1 MTINYVYGSGCDRKR
16 TDGPVRSVLIERT
29 IRSLS
34 ITTTQNHADLVQVRN
49 CGLYV
54 AKVAV
59 MLPALPGQQEE
70 PQGRVKP
77 IHSQVTLWVILIQ
90 YSYFLVN

>member
-16 TDGPVRSVLIERT
+16 TDGPFSTERT

-70 PQGRVKP
+70 PQGEFSPSTAR
-77 IHSQVTLWVILIQ
+77 
-90 YSYFLVN
+90 